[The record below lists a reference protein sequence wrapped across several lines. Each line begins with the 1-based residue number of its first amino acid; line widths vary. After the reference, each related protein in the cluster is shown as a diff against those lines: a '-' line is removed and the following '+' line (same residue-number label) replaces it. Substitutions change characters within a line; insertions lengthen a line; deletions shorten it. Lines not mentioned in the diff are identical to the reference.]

1 MVGQQPVSA
10 GDDSMLWWQIY
21 LYGALI
27 AAAGT
32 SVAADLFSDHRSSP
46 QRHTGLTIAAGVLW
60 PVLLIG
66 LLQFACISVLAKV
79 LRSRS
84 TTKRIPRLAAGR

>member
-1 MVGQQPVSA
+1 
-10 GDDSMLWWQIY
+10 MLLWQIY

-32 SVAADLFSDHRSSP
+32 SVAADLFSVDHSSP
-46 QRHTGLTIAAGVLW
+46 KRHTGLTLVAGLLW

-66 LLQFACISVLAKV
+66 LLQFACISVLGKA
-79 LRSRS
+79 LRTRS
-84 TTKRIPRLAAGR
+84 THRRVPRLPAGR

>member
-1 MVGQQPVSA
+1 
-10 GDDSMLWWQIY
+10 MLLWQFY

-32 SVAADLFSDHRSSP
+32 SVAADLFSADHSSP
-46 QRHTGLTIAAGVLW
+46 KRHTGLTVIAGVLW

-66 LLQFACISVLAKV
+66 LLQYACISVLGRA
-79 LRSRS
+79 LRARS
-84 TTKRIPRLAAGR
+84 TTKRVPRLTAGR

>member
-1 MVGQQPVSA
+1 
-10 GDDSMLWWQIY
+10 MLLWQIY

-32 SVAADLFSDHRSSP
+32 SVAADLFSADHSSSKH
-46 QRHTGLTIAAGVLW
+46 HTGLTLLAGMLW

-66 LLQFACISVLAKV
+66 LLQFGCISILGKAM
-79 LRSRS
+79 RTRS
-84 TTKRIPRLAAGR
+84 TPRRVPRLPAGR